1 MVVEP
6 VSSRCRQGSNPA
18 VNSYQ
23 LCGIGQMTLCLHF
36 FLCKRIIIVPFCW
49 ARPEAGKVLKCWHSA
64 GHVRRTIMTMSD
76 DYDDDDDI
84 DTQSR
89 AAFKLAGPH
98 SPQLGRGRADL
109 AHWVSK

>member
-1 MVVEP
+1 
-6 VSSRCRQGSNPA
+6 
-18 VNSYQ
+18 
-23 LCGIGQMTLCLHF
+23 
-36 FLCKRIIIVPFCW
+36 
-49 ARPEAGKVLKCWHSA
+49 
-64 GHVRRTIMTMSD
+64 MTMSD

-89 AAFKLAGPH
+89 AAFKLSGPH